1 MKKQKGKEKNGS
13 KQILVRCIEVKEDSY
28 GA

>member
-13 KQILVRCIEVKEDSY
+13 KQVLVRCIEVKEDSY